1 MEEACAQDSLD
12 RLLYHSHT
20 VVGPEPLQIGAVE
33 VGTWTRVAYFL
44 V

>member
-12 RLLYHSHT
+12 RLLYHFHI
-20 VVGPEPLQIGAVE
+20 VVDPEPLQIGEVE
-33 VGTWTRVAYFL
+33 VGTWRWVAYFL